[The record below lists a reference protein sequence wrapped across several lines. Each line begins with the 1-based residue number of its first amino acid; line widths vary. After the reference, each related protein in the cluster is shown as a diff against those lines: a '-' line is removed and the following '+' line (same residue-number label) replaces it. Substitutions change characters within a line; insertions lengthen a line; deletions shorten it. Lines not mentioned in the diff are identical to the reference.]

1 VPPGPTP
8 WLPCAITTISWDG
21 FGATLYG
28 DVDPG
33 GAKLDWQALAT
44 IDYSFK
50 PWIDVHAGFR
60 IMSFDYNGQRSRQS
74 R

>member
-8 WLPCAITTISWDG
+8 WLPWAITTISWDG
-21 FGATLYG
+21 FSATLYG

-60 IMSFDYNGQRSRQS
+60 IMNFDYNGQRSRQS